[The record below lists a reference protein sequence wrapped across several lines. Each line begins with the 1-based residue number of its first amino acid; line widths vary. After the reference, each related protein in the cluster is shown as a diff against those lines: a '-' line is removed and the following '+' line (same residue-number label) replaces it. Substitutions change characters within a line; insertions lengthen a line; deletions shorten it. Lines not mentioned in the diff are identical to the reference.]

1 MRSLVLPPKCSNF
14 LKRFMR
20 KREIQKTLQDSK
32 RPKGLR
38 LFDFFPNNGKWGKW
52 RAHFIEAP
60 WPNFCHGPS
69 IFMILS
75 YISLIE
81 NFSMLHSSTQLNPM
95 NDVKCQKTFGT
106 CPTTCLCGSPHAL
119 HACIHPF
126 TSKPE
131 YPLFKVGLLKRPSVM
146 DFVRNNFHSKI
157 AQ

>member
-1 MRSLVLPPKCSNF
+1 MAHDKNLTMVLQQSVLAITPISNRKCTGGFWSF
-14 LKRFMR
+14 IM
-20 KREIQKTLQDSK
+20 
-32 RPKGLR
+32 G
-38 LFDFFPNNGKWGKW
+38 NGIRGG
-52 RAHFIEAP
+52 HT

-69 IFMILS
+69 IFMILN

-146 DFVRNNFHSKI
+146 DLVRHNFHSKI